1 LIVACKDAHYVTG
14 IARRLDVKAQAALS
28 LCVLAIGL
36 AAAAAAPV
44 APTPAHAPP
53 DDVVLTPHK
62 AFYSLKLA
70 RTNGSRA
77 VNGVQGRISYDF
89 SGSACEGYALKF
101 RQISDLGSAEGQDAL
116 SDLSATSWEDG
127 AAKKYRFTSQNKLNQ
142 QTSDS
147 VDGHADRK
155 ADAVAVTLD
164 KPGDKTFN
172 IPAGVV
178 FPTEHMRKIIAAA
191 RAGKKVLEVMIYD
204 GSEDGEKLY
213 NTLTVI
219 GHPIAP
225 GDKTPDDAAANV
237 PQMAKLTR
245 WPVTVS
251 YFDSNPKKERSG
263 EETPSYSIGFE
274 LYENGISRELMLNY
288 ADFSI
293 SGELVSLDVKK
304 AKPCR

>member
-1 LIVACKDAHYVTG
+1 MTKIRPAICILALALTT
-14 IARRLDVKAQAALS
+14 AAT
-28 LCVLAIGL
+28 
-36 AAAAAAPV
+36 AAPV
-44 APTPAHAPP
+44 APPRTQAP
-53 DDVVLTPHK
+53 DDGVVLAPHR
-62 AFYSLKLA
+62 AFYKLKLA
-70 RTNGSRA
+70 RTNGSRTI
-77 VNGVQGRISYDF
+77 NGVQGRILYDF

-127 AAKKYRFTSQNKLNQ
+127 TAKKYRFTSQNKINQ

-155 ADAVAVTLD
+155 PDAVAVTLD
-164 KPGDKTFN
+164 KPGGKTFN

-191 RAGKKVLEVMIYD
+191 RAGKKLLEVMIYD
-204 GSEDGEKLY
+204 GSENGEKLY

-219 GHPIAP
+219 GHAIAP
-225 GDKTPDDAAANV
+225 GEQPPDDAAANS
-237 PQMAKLTR
+237 PEMAKLTR

-251 YFDSNPKKERSG
+251 YFDRNPAKERSG
-263 EETPSYSIGFE
+263 EETPAYSISFE
-274 LYENGISRELMLNY
+274 LYENGISRALMLNY

-304 AKPCR
+304 AKPCK

>member
-1 LIVACKDAHYVTG
+1 MTKIRSVIGTCAV
-14 IARRLDVKAQAALS
+14 
-28 LCVLAIGL
+28 VLAL
-36 AAAAAAPV
+36 TDTAAVAAPV
-44 APTPAHAPP
+44 APAMNAAAP
-53 DDVVLTPHK
+53 DHVVLAPHK
-62 AFYSLKLA
+62 AFYNLKLA
-70 RTNGSRA
+70 RATGNHAISDAR
-77 VNGVQGRISYDF
+77 GRILYDF
-89 SGSACEGYALKF
+89 SGSACDGYALKF
-101 RQISDLGSAEGQDAL
+101 RQISDLDSAEGQEAL

-127 AAKKYRFTSQNKLNQ
+127 TAKKYRFTSRNKLNQ

-164 KPGDKTFN
+164 RPGDKTFS
-172 IPAGVV
+172 IPADVV

-204 GSEDGEKLY
+204 GSENGEKLF

-225 GDKTPDDAAANV
+225 GAKPPDDAAANV
-237 PQMAKLTR
+237 PEMAKLTR

-251 YFDSNPKKERSG
+251 YFDRNPKKERSG
-263 EETPSYSIGFE
+263 EETPSYSISFE
-274 LYENGISRELMLNY
+274 LYENGISRALMLNY
-288 ADFSI
+288 TDFSI

-304 AKPCR
+304 AKPCK

>member
-1 LIVACKDAHYVTG
+1 MAIC
-14 IARRLDVKAQAALS
+14 RS
-28 LCVLAIGL
+28 AIGAGIL
-36 AAAAAAPV
+36 AVICASLAAAAPV
-44 APTPAHAPP
+44 APTGSGHAN
-53 DDVVLTPHK
+53 DIVLTPHK
-62 AFYSLKLA
+62 AFYNLKLA
-70 RTNGSRA
+70 RTSGNA
-77 VNGVQGRISYDF
+77 VNDVKGRILYDF
-89 SGSACEGYALKF
+89 SGSPCEGYALRF
-101 RQISDLGSAEGQDAL
+101 RQISDLASGEGQDAL
-116 SDLSATSWEDG
+116 SDLTSTSWEDG
-127 AAKKYRFTSQNKLNQ
+127 TAQKYRFTSKNTLNE

-155 ADAVAVTLD
+155 PDAVAVTLD
-164 KPGDKTFN
+164 RPGDKTFK

-191 RAGKKVLEVMIYD
+191 RAGKKILEVMIYD
-204 GSEDGEKLY
+204 GSENGEKLY

-225 GDKTPDDAAANV
+225 GDKAPDDAAAKV
-237 PQMAKLTR
+237 PEMAKLTR

-251 YFDSNPKKERSG
+251 YFDANPKKQRSG
-263 EETPSYSIGFE
+263 EETPSYSISFE
-274 LYENGISRELMLNY
+274 LYENGISRALMLNY